1 MDLIQAKLFNGALI
15 WNNELLSDYQ
25 EIRTQKPEQERVEE
39 VAEEI
44 SSMQLTLF
52 NYISIE

>member
-1 MDLIQAKLFNGALI
+1 MNEQEKELIARKRN
-15 WNNELLSDYQ
+15 LLHSKDYQ

>member
-52 NYISIE
+52 N